1 MPKSRSSDSR
11 KCQVGDLLLEVDGRD
26 AFKPAD
32 KVKKMIIGQEG
43 TSCELLLKR
52 WACDGEESVIYSTS
66 LLRTKLSS
74 DELDGKPEICA
85 PRPAWLISVL
95 ADKKFVAGTDR
106 NSQARATSPPLR
118 TAAKRTSLATSPGS
132 PVTIR
137 QTGSTAMS
145 PLSLSPLKKANKM
158 WGKAEDCGG
167 IGIVFKVSK
176 QGTMVVK
183 SMISTGSASRSNLVQ
198 VRSKQ
203 RVHLCQCAKAEVEL
217 CIPRRWVTS

>member
-1 MPKSRSSDSR
+1 
-11 KCQVGDLLLEVDGRD
+11 
-26 AFKPAD
+26 
-32 KVKKMIIGQEG
+32 MILGQEG
-43 TSCELLLKR
+43 TSCEFLLKR

-74 DELDGKPEICA
+74 DELDGKPETCA
-85 PRPAWLISVL
+85 PRPGWLISVL
-95 ADKKFVAGTDR
+95 ADNKFAGTDG
-106 NSQARATSPPLR
+106 SCQARATSPPLR
-118 TAAKRTSLATSPGS
+118 PAAKRASLATSLGS

-145 PLSLSPLKKANKM
+145 PLSLSPLKKANKT

-203 RVHLCQCAKAEVEL
+203 RAHLSQCAKAEVEL